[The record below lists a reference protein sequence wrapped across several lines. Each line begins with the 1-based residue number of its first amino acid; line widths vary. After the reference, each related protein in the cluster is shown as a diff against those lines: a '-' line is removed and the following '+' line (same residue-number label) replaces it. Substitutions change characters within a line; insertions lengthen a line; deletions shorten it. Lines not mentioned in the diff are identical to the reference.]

1 MKADGGWKMCIESD
15 GLSQKR
21 VTYTIRT
28 ITIGGKALLRYM
40 LTINDSNTRFWALAS
55 TVVL

>member
-15 GLSQKR
+15 GFSQKR

-40 LTINDSNTRFWALAS
+40 LTINDSNTRFWTLAS

>member
-1 MKADGGWKMCIESD
+1 MKADGGWKMCIEIIEF
-15 GLSQKR
+15 SQKR

-28 ITIGGKALLRYM
+28 ITIGGKALFRYM
-40 LTINDSNTRFWALAS
+40 LTINDSNTRFWTLAS